1 MRPTAIRAAFVL
13 LLAVA
18 RGVPAEALDAR
29 ITEVRT
35 VGPTV
40 RASLDLHNL
49 LSDKFR
55 GILESGGA
63 LHVRVQT
70 EMWED
75 RPLWDRLVRPALVT
89 VFRIMRDPATAHI
102 AISDAFGQVLSYP
115 SFPQPLPLRVDVV
128 PADAVTNAGRYY
140 IRMIA
145 TVGTIAERDIDDAG
159 EAVFGQDES
168 SVSVGAVGKMV
179 LRAVLQAADYL
190 QSVSAEARTRRFEG
204 RELRPGFRQ

>member
-1 MRPTAIRAAFVL
+1 MRPTAIRAAFL
-13 LLAVA
+13 LLVVVTA
-18 RGVPAEALDAR
+18 GVPAEALDAR
-29 ITEVRT
+29 ISEVRT

-49 LSDKFR
+49 FSDKFR

-75 RPLWDRLVRPALVT
+75 RPLWDRLVRPAIVT
-89 VFRIMRDPATAHI
+89 VFRIIRDPATAHI
-102 AISDAFGQVLSYP
+102 AIQDAFGQVQSYP
-115 SFPQPLPLRVDVV
+115 SFPHPLPLRVDVV
-128 PADAVTNAGRYY
+128 AAEAVGETGRYY
-140 IRMIA
+140 IRMIT
-145 TVGTIAERDIDDAG
+145 TVGTIAERDIADAG
-159 EAVFGQDES
+159 EAVFGQDEGT
-168 SVSVGAVGKMV
+168 VSVGAVGKAV
-179 LRAVLQAADYL
+179 FRAVLQAADYL

>member
-1 MRPTAIRAAFVL
+1 MRPTAIRAAFL
-13 LLAVA
+13 LLVVVTA
-18 RGVPAEALDAR
+18 GVPAEALDAR
-29 ITEVRT
+29 ISEVRT

-40 RASLDLHNL
+40 RASLEVHNL

-75 RPLWDRLVRPALVT
+75 RPLWDRLVRPAIVT
-89 VFRIMRDPATAHI
+89 VFRIIRDPATAHI
-102 AISDAFGQVLSYP
+102 AIQDAFGQAQSYP

-128 PADAVTNAGRYY
+128 AAEAVGETGRYY
-140 IRMIA
+140 IRMIT

-159 EAVFGQDES
+159 EAVFGQDEGT
-168 SVSVGAVGKMV
+168 VSVGAVGKAV
-179 LRAVLQAADYL
+179 FRAVLQAADYL